1 MLVFLAQRERRRT
14 ELAENE
20 KEKAELEKKEP
31 ESACIKLRLQG
42 KEVRRQP
49 QEDTK
54 AQAVAEIQQT

>member
-1 MLVFLAQRERRRT
+1 M
-14 ELAENE
+14 ELAENV
-20 KEKAELEKKEP
+20 KGKTELEKKEP
-31 ESACIKLRLQG
+31 ESACIILRLQG